1 MFESLGMFLSKVQ
14 CFSAFVENAGGGGF
28 PHPLKKSEEE
38 EFLRKYKEEGD
49 MCARDTLITRNL
61 RLVPHIVKKFVGTT
75 TVEADDMISVGSIG
89 LIKAIDSFD
98 HKRGIKLATYASRC
112 IENEILMLIRVNK
125 KHKDNVSLDTP
136 VSNSE
141 SGDDLL
147 IMDVIADEGED
158 IDEKL
163 NTNFVYDKIQDII
176 DSKLSKREKEVV
188 AKRFGLN
195 GNNAMTQKE
204 IAKQIGIS
212 RSYISRI
219 EKKSVETIKQ
229 NLDKNLFEKN

>member
-1 MFESLGMFLSKVQ
+1 MFESLGMFLSKLQ
-14 CFSAFVENAGGGGF
+14 CFSAFVENSGGGGF

-38 EFLRKYKEEGD
+38 EYLRRYKEEGD
-49 MCARDTLITRNL
+49 KSAREVLITRNL

-98 HKRGIKLATYASRC
+98 HTRGIKLATFASRC

-125 KHKDNVSLDTP
+125 KHKENVSLDAP
-136 VSNSE
+136 VANSE
-141 SGDDLL
+141 SGEDLL
-147 IMDVIADEGED
+147 IMDMIADDRED
-158 IDEKL
+158 IDEKV
-163 NTNFVYDKIQDII
+163 NTNFVYDKIQNII
-176 DSKLSKREKEVV
+176 DKKLTKREKEIVE
-188 AKRFGLN
+188 KRFGLH
-195 GNNAMTQKE
+195 GGKVLTQKE

>member
-49 MCARDTLITRNL
+49 MSARDILITKNL

-125 KHKDNVSLDTP
+125 KHKDNISLDTP

-147 IMDVIADEGED
+147 IMDVIADETED

-188 AKRFGLN
+188 LKRFGLN
-195 GNNAMTQKE
+195 GNKAMTQKE

-229 NLDKNLFEKN
+229 NLDKNLLEKN